1 MKSKEELKEFVE
13 LNDEELNQVSG
24 GAAITGDIVTPSTK
38 IRRTLSSPKEKQPRE
53 IPTPEFVICPNCGE
67 TILPRKACPN
77 CGYPD
82 DE

>member
-1 MKSKEELKEFVE
+1 MDKEKMDVRELTEKELE
-13 LNDEELNQVSG
+13 QVSG

-38 IRRTLSSPKEKQPRE
+38 IKRTLSSPKEKQPRE

>member
-1 MKSKEELKEFVE
+1 MKGNKAEEQTTMKDIKGFFE
-13 LNDEELNQVSG
+13 LNDEELSQVSG
-24 GAAITGDIVTPSTK
+24 GMVPKKGAPHKKTITH
-38 IRRTLSSPKEKQPRE
+38 EK
-53 IPTPEFVICPNCGE
+53 PTPEFVICPNCGE